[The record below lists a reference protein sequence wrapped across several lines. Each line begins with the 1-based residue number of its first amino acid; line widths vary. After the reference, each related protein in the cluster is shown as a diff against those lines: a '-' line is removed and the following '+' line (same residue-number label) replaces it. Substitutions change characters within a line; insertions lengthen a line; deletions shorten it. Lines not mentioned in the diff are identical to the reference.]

1 MNPDLYEH
9 TRPYPR
15 HSKIQYTKE
24 NLKSVVDP
32 DPKLHTL
39 HNSFINPL
47 YQLHTL
53 PRPSAVAALSSSSPC
68 EA

>member
-1 MNPDLYEH
+1 MNPGLYGH

-24 NLKSVVDP
+24 NLISVVDP

-39 HNSFINPL
+39 IHNSFINPL
-47 YQLHTL
+47 YQPRTL
-53 PRPSAVAALSSSSPC
+53 PRPSAVVALSSSSPC
-68 EA
+68 